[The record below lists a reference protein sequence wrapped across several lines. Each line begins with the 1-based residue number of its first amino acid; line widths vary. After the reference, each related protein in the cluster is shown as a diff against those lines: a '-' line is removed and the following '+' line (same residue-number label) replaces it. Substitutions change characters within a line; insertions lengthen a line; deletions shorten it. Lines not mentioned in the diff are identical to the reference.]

1 MKQERRWVAAG
12 VVCLFLAAVYFASYF
27 YARVSSGGGKRL
39 GGGQGKI
46 AVVKIEGV
54 LTDAWDVIE
63 DIERYRDRDDV
74 KALVVRIDSPGGAV
88 VPAQEIYEEIK
99 KLRAEKKVIAS
110 LGTVAASGGYY
121 IACAAEE
128 IIGNPGTLTGSIGVI
143 SEYANVEKLMDK
155 IGWRSFVVKSG
166 QFKDVGNPMR
176 EMTREE
182 KQLLQGLVDD
192 IHRQFVRAV
201 AEGRNMEVAAVEALS
216 DGRVFTG
223 QQAKAHGLID
233 RLGNFQDAIQR
244 AGELA
249 GIEGKPAVIYPEE
262 KKRRLWKRLFK
273 GMAEWA
279 GRRLL
284 EEEIHDSQGFMRVH

>member
-1 MKQERRWVAAG
+1 MKKERRWVAVG
-12 VVCLFLAAVYFASYF
+12 VVCLFLAGVFFASYF
-27 YARVSSGGGKRL
+27 YAKATSGGGTRL
-39 GGGQGKI
+39 RSGQGKI

-63 DIERYRDRDDV
+63 DLKRYQDRDDV

-99 KLRAEKKVIAS
+99 KLRAEKKVVAS
-110 LGTVAASGGYY
+110 LGNVAASGGYY

-128 IIGNPGTLTGSIGVI
+128 IIGSPGTLTGSIGVI

-155 IGWRSFVVKSG
+155 IGWRSFVIKSG
-166 QFKDVGNPMR
+166 QFKDLGNPMR
-176 EMTREE
+176 GMTREE

-192 IHRQFVRAV
+192 IHTQFVRAV

-223 QQAKAHGLID
+223 QQAKAYGLID
-233 RLGNFQDAIQR
+233 RLGNFQDALQR

-273 GMAEWA
+273 DMAEWA
-279 GRRLL
+279 GRRLF
-284 EEEIHDSQGFMRVH
+284 EGEIHDSQGFIRVH